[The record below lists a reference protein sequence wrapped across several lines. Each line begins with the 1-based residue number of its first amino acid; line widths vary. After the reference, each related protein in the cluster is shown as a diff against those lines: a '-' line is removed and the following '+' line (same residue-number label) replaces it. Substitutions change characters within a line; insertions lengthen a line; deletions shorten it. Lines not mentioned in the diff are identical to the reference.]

1 MRQVD
6 RTALVSYSP
15 AEMFA
20 LVADIERYPQFVP
33 WVARV
38 DVLERKPDQ
47 VVARMHMERSG
58 VKEKFTTRN
67 VLVPPYRMDMHL
79 VEGPFK
85 SLEGCWTFEDIAGRG
100 TRIGLSMSFEF
111 TNPLLSMVLSRTF
124 EKSCGQLVD
133 AFVERAKAVHG
144 HALHGAK

>member
-6 RTALVSYSP
+6 RTALVPYSP

-33 WVARV
+33 WVAKV
-38 DVLERKPDQ
+38 EVLERQPRQ
-47 VVARMHMERSG
+47 IVARLYMERSG

-67 VLVPPYRMDMHL
+67 VLAPPHRMDLHL

-85 SLEGCWTFEDIAGRG
+85 SLEGRWTFEDIAGRG
-100 TRIGLSMSFEF
+100 TRIGLSIQFEF
-111 TNPLLSMVLSRTF
+111 TNPLMSMLLARTF

-133 AFVERAKAVHG
+133 AFVERAKAMDG
-144 HALHGAK
+144 DAIRGIK

>member
-6 RTALVSYSP
+6 RTALVPYSP

-20 LVADIERYPQFVP
+20 LVADVERYPQFVP
-33 WVARV
+33 WVAKV
-38 DVLERKPDQ
+38 EVLERKADE

-58 VKEKFTTRN
+58 VREKFTTRN
-67 VLVPPYRMDMHL
+67 VLVPPQRMDLHL

-85 SLEGCWTFEDIAGRG
+85 SLEGRWTFEDIAGRG
-100 TRIGLSMSFEF
+100 TRIALSISFAF
-111 TNPLLSMVLSRTF
+111 TNPVLSVLLSRTF

-133 AFVERAKAVHG
+133 AFVEHARVIHG
-144 HALHGAK
+144 GK

>member
-6 RTALVSYSP
+6 RTALVPYSP

-33 WVARV
+33 WVATV
-38 DVLERKPDQ
+38 EVLERKPDQ

-58 VKEKFTTRN
+58 VREKFTTRN
-67 VLVPPYRMDMHL
+67 VLAAPHRMDMHL

-85 SLEGCWTFEDIAGRG
+85 SLEGRWTFEDIAGRG

-111 TNPLLSMVLSRTF
+111 TNPLVSMLLSRTF

-133 AFVERAKAVHG
+133 AFVERAKAIHG
-144 HALHGAK
+144 NVLHGAK